1 MRTTTKVIT
10 TAAATTTLAIGIAL
24 GAQAAL
30 GSPTSAPA
38 DTELASAL
46 IQMREEERMA
56 RDLYAALAEL
66 HDQARPMSVIT
77 KSEQKHFDSMGT
89 LLERYD
95 VADPSAAL
103 APGTYALPEIQALYY
118 SWYAQGSVSL
128 DAAYQVGIELE
139 TRDIADLETA
149 IALAPTDVER
159 VLNNLLRASEQHLS
173 AYQSAAAGNLPAQSG
188 VDQGQGMGSGAG
200 AGAGAGA
207 GGHGQHA
214 HESAEQDCPMHDN

>member
-103 APGTYALPEIQALYY
+103 APGTYALPEIQALYD

-159 VLNNLLRASEQHLS
+159 VLNNRRCRRRPRAAPRPAAREPTCVARSGSEIARCSMPFTDWLL
-173 AYQSAAAGNLPAQSG
+173 
-188 VDQGQGMGSGAG
+188 M
-200 AGAGAGA
+200 
-207 GGHGQHA
+207 
-214 HESAEQDCPMHDN
+214 